1 MGAATTNV
9 KWYRSPL
16 FPLVIASG
24 NSAATDDRG
33 QDMKVMNI
41 EITDLHE
48 EQVLALAELIK
59 SWHNSCFIEVPTVK
73 VVHTNDIAGSKI
85 KSISYKL

>member
-1 MGAATTNV
+1 
-9 KWYRSPL
+9 
-16 FPLVIASG
+16 
-24 NSAATDDRG
+24 
-33 QDMKVMNI
+33 MKVMNI